1 MDTTGADHDHIPTAT
16 GKSKKWKNYTE
27 RTRADGGISRFI
39 HPTVAGKQT
48 WIRIPDQPKY
58 KGKKGYER
66 FLAETLAE
74 AQEKSTNIR
83 FNDAADQWLTSYDRS
98 KPGTYEAYNR
108 HITLHLKPHFGA
120 ARLQDIPGTE
130 LSKFVELK
138 LANGLTIEYVKVMVW
153 VFRSIYQPYVAA
165 GLIRRDPSK
174 TKIRYRRTELTG
186 EKLDENEDDKRGGRA
201 LTVDEVRLLINH
213 INPAYQL
220 MVATMVWTGLRIGEA
235 FAMQWRHLDIPNK
248 KYHVER
254 NVNRHRKLAT
264 PKTAASRAPVNLSVY
279 ICAWLERHR
288 TEQAAER
295 LRTPNWTDHDLI
307 FPSCGK
313 FSPAPGLPRA
323 YAPAKQALA
332 RGAAR
337 AKIGPVHWHD
347 LRHTCATLLIQ
358 KQRRNIKEV
367 SKHLRHANPTI
378 TQNIYGHLYPE
389 DLTEMAGAM
398 DELILGVK

>member
-1 MDTTGADHDHIPTAT
+1 MDQKRADHDDIPAAT
-16 GKSKKWKNYTE
+16 GKSKNWKNYTE

-39 HPTVAGKQT
+39 HPTIGGKQT
-48 WIRIPDQPKY
+48 WIRIPDQAKY

-74 AQEKSTNIR
+74 AQEKATNIR
-83 FNDAADQWLTSYDRS
+83 FDDAADQWLTSYDRS
-98 KPGTYEAYNR
+98 KPGTYETYER
-108 HITLHLKPHFGA
+108 HIQLHLKPYFGA

-138 LANGLTIEYVKVMVW
+138 LADGLTIEYVKIMVW
-153 VFRSIYQPYVAA
+153 IFRAIYQPYVAA
-165 GLIRRDPSK
+165 GQIRRDPSK
-174 TKIRYRRTELTG
+174 TKIRYRSTELTG
-186 EKLDENEDDKRGGRA
+186 AALDENEDDKRSGRA
-201 LTVDEVRLLINH
+201 LTVDEIRLLINH

-235 FAMQWRHLDIPNK
+235 FAMQWRYLDIPNQQ
-248 KYHVER
+248 YHVER
-254 NVNRHRKLAT
+254 NVNRHRELAT
-264 PKTAASRAPVNLSVY
+264 PKTAASRATVNLSQYVVE
-279 ICAWLERHR
+279 WMERHR
-288 TEQAAER
+288 AEQAAER
-295 LRTPNWTDHDLI
+295 LRTPNWIDHDLI

-313 FSPAPGLPRA
+313 FSPTPGMPRA

-378 TQNIYGHLYPE
+378 TQNTYGHLYPE
-389 DLTEMAGAM
+389 DLPEMAGAM

>member
-1 MDTTGADHDHIPTAT
+1 MDQKRADHDDIPAAT
-16 GKSKKWKNYTE
+16 GKSKNWKNYTE
-27 RTRADGGISRFI
+27 RTRANGGISRFI
-39 HPTVAGKQT
+39 HPTIAGKQT
-48 WIRIPDQPKY
+48 WIRIPDQAKY

-74 AQEKSTNIR
+74 AQEKATNIR
-83 FNDAADQWLTSYDRS
+83 FDDAADQWLTSYDRS
-98 KPGTYEAYNR
+98 KPGTYETYER
-108 HITLHLKPHFGA
+108 HIQLHLKPYFGA

-138 LANGLTIEYVKVMVW
+138 LADGLTIEYVKIMVW
-153 VFRSIYQPYVAA
+153 IFRAIYQPYVAA
-165 GLIRRDPSK
+165 GQIRRDPSK
-174 TKIRYRRTELTG
+174 TKIRYRSTELTG
-186 EKLDENEDDKRGGRA
+186 AALDENEDDKRSGRA
-201 LTVDEVRLLINH
+201 LTVDEIRLLINN

-235 FAMQWRHLDIPNK
+235 FAMQWRYLDIPSQQ
-248 KYHVER
+248 YHVER
-254 NVNRHRKLAT
+254 NVNRHRELAT
-264 PKTAASRAPVNLSVY
+264 PKTAASRATVNLSQYVVE
-279 ICAWLERHR
+279 WMERHR
-288 TEQAAER
+288 VEQAAER
-295 LRTPNWTDHDLI
+295 LRTPNWIDHDLI

-313 FSPAPGLPRA
+313 FSPTPGMPRA
-323 YAPAKQALA
+323 YAPAKEALA

-389 DLTEMAGAM
+389 DLPEMAGAM